1 MTEPRAEGSA
11 EGPQEPAQA
20 AADPASVARALLA
33 AARLPA
39 HEAEVAALVLAYP
52 AQRAALD
59 TLYGIGPAPP
69 RTDPAVRAEPRH
81 VGREDR

>member
-20 AADPASVARALLA
+20 ASDPASVARALLA
-33 AARLPA
+33 AARLPV

-59 TLYGIGPAPP
+59 TLYGIGPAP
-69 RTDPAVRAEPRH
+69 RTDPAVRAEPSH